1 MDIMVGLGLAMHA
14 VQASSALPV
23 DVQDPSST
31 AVFVDTTIATALL
44 LGLVGLVSLVRLLHR
59 RARGARHDG

>member
-1 MDIMVGLGLAMHA
+1 MVGLGLAMHA
-14 VQASSALPV
+14 VRASSAPPV
-23 DVQDPSST
+23 GVQNPSST